1 MNIEQAQRE
10 INEILANLESETGSV
25 VKSLGLSKID
35 STSYFDHAPRYEV
48 TSVIE
53 LERLPSQSWNT

>member
-1 MNIEQAQRE
+1 MSIEQAQRE

-35 STSYFDHAPRYEV
+35 ATSYFDHAPRYEV